1 MRFVFKFKSE
11 PARSHF
17 QRGLEDQLGRSMFVT
32 IKRTNA
38 KVPTLIV
45 NTSRDDSMFCTSP
58 EENTAIMYH
67 AAVLHNGIVSM
78 RMTHSNEK
86 SHSKEKSK

>member
-17 QRGLEDQLGRSMFVT
+17 QRGLEDQLGQSMFVKIT
-32 IKRTNA
+32 RTNA

-58 EENTAIMYH
+58 EENTAIMCH
-67 AAVLHNGIVSM
+67 AAMLHSGIVSM
-78 RMTHSNEK
+78 RMTHS
-86 SHSKEKSK
+86 KE

>member
-1 MRFVFKFKSE
+1 MFKFESE
-11 PARSHF
+11 PAIRCF
-17 QRGLEDQLGRSMFVT
+17 QRGLENQLGHSMFVT

-67 AAVLHNGIVSM
+67 AAVLHDGIVSM
-78 RMTHSNEK
+78 RMTHSK
-86 SHSKEKSK
+86 KKET